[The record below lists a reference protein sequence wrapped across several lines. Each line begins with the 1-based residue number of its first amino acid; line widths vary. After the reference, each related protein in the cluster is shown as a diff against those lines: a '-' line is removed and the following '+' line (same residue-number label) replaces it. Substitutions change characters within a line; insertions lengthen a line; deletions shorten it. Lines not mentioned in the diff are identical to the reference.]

1 MAKNQQLVL
10 GFFESEAA
18 ANHAV
23 EELKGFDKVV
33 EGVKFDNIGVLVKD
47 DKGKVKAKM
56 DGPRRTG
63 AGILL
68 GALAAVLTG
77 GLSLIAGVVLGGA
90 LGHFAHKSLGMS
102 KDDLARISKELD
114 GGKAAVGVLVNEN
127 EAKAVTAW
135 METVGGKPETHQV
148 SEEATNDAAAVLDE
162 HPEAETT
169 PEAAAPTQAAVD
181 AAPPAE
187 GEAKS

>member
-18 ANHAV
+18 ANNAV
-23 EELKGFDKVV
+23 VELKGFDKAVD
-33 EGVKFDNIGVLVKD
+33 GVKFDNIGVLVKD

-63 AGILL
+63 VGILL

-90 LGHFAHKSLGMS
+90 LGHFVHKSLGMS
-102 KDDLARISKELD
+102 KDDLARISKELE

-135 METVGGKPETHQV
+135 METLGGKTEAHLV
-148 SEEATNDAAAVLDE
+148 AEEATNDAAAVLDQ
-162 HPEAETT
+162 HPDAE
-169 PEAAAPTQAAVD
+169 PEAAAPSEAPATTEA
-181 AAPPAE
+181 AAPAE
-187 GEAKS
+187 PEAKS

>member
-18 ANHAV
+18 ADKAAA
-23 EELKGFDKVV
+23 ELKDFDRVV
-33 EGVKFDNIGVLVKD
+33 DGVKFDNIGVLVKD

-63 AGILL
+63 VGILL

-90 LGHFAHKSLGMS
+90 LGHFVHRSLGMS

-114 GGKAAVGVLVNEN
+114 GGRAAVGVLVNEN

-135 METVGGKPETHQV
+135 METVGGKPEAHAV
-148 SEEATNDAAAVLDE
+148 SEEATNDAAAVLEE
-162 HPEAETT
+162 HPDAD
-169 PEAAAPTQAAVD
+169 AAAEAP
-181 AAPPAE
+181 PPAE
-187 GEAKS
+187 GESKS

>member
-18 ANHAV
+18 ANNAV
-23 EELKGFDKVV
+23 TELKGFDKAVD
-33 EGVKFDNIGVLVKD
+33 GVKFDNIGVLVKD

-63 AGILL
+63 VGILL

-90 LGHFAHKSLGMS
+90 LGHFVHKSLGMS

-135 METVGGKPETHQV
+135 METVGGKTETHQV
-148 SEEATNDAAAVLDE
+148 AEEATTDAAAVLEE
-162 HPEAETT
+162 HPEAD
-169 PEAAAPTQAAVD
+169 AAAEAPASPEV
-181 AAPPAE
+181 AAPAE
-187 GEAKS
+187 PEAKS